1 MTQAPRTMSRSSAN
15 PLWMMSEGYVPL
27 SKERLFSW
35 ERCLTKERVRDGE
48 AKRDEMRESEELI
61 GYFRNDE

>member
-1 MTQAPRTMSRSSAN
+1 
-15 PLWMMSEGYVPL
+15 MSEGYVPL